1 MMRSCGSICT
11 SVVAWP
17 YEPKVPTLPR
27 VSFAPRSVLARTPRP
42 NLFFRSYRGA
52 FEKAFIGADAR
63 LFASLCEGRDAVC
76 AASVPTVSAW
86 RKWIAGTKVCPLQ
99 AQRPVS
105 SVREGKKL

>member
-63 LFASLCEGRDAVC
+63 LFASLCEGSARFVQRVC
-76 AASVPTVSAW
+76 RRSPHGGNGS
-86 RKWIAGTKVCPLQ
+86 Q
-99 AQRPVS
+99 ARRC
-105 SVREGKKL
+105 VRCRRSDP